1 MLKKSNSSA
10 NFVCMK
16 DGENVLDMIFG
27 MFAKESTPPIIKSG
41 VLYFLDFIEVQI
53 RMNLREHRKN

>member
-16 DGENVLDMIFG
+16 DGENVLDMIIG

-41 VLYFLDFIEVQI
+41 VLYFLDFIAVQM
-53 RMNLREHRKN
+53 RTHLREHRKN